1 MKYLLTVSAILLF
14 ALTGF
19 SQDHNAEIEVEQKIN
34 DLFMAMKT
42 SDSIMINTIFTEDVT
57 LKSTFTTKDG
67 QTMIHQGNVKE
78 FIDAVSKPK
87 TDIWDERISN
97 LTILVDDNLALA
109 WMNYSFFLNDKFS
122 HCGVNA
128 IELVK
133 FDNGWRITNLTDT
146 RRKESC
152 E

>member
-1 MKYLLTVSAILLF
+1 MKYLLTLSTILLV

-19 SQDHNAEIEVEQKIN
+19 SQNHNAEIEVEQKIN
-34 DLFMAMKT
+34 DLFKAMKT
-42 SDSIMINTIFTEDVT
+42 SDSIMIKTIFTEDVT

-97 LTILVDDNLALA
+97 LIILVDDNLALA

>member
-1 MKYLLTVSAILLF
+1 MKYLLTLSTILLV

-34 DLFMAMKT
+34 DLLKAMKT